1 MTTAIDRMG
10 SVLAI
15 LPSHNSEGKKDMTG
29 AFDPEAKALL
39 RLSPVM
45 GVIDRFDSLKPMGA
59 RRASV
64 LAKLEA
70 APPRCIDSVAIFCHG
85 WLDGIQAGFT
95 RKNVGE
101 LAAALVRVTRGPAPV
116 VALFCCSTGED
127 PEGDALSAAGAGEGS
142 FADKLRDALREAGA
156 TGCSVYAHT
165 TAAHTTRNPYVIR
178 FDGDALG
185 GYPVVAPGQPL
196 WGAWKR
202 ALQTTDLRLRAPWM
216 SNAEIHAELMGPA
229 AVA

>member
-1 MTTAIDRMG
+1 MTTPAERMG
-10 SVLAI
+10 AVLAI
-15 LPSHNSEGKKDMTG
+15 LPSHNSEGKKDLTG

-39 RLSPVM
+39 RLASGV
-45 GVIDRFDSLKPMGA
+45 GVINRFHSLKPMGA

-64 LAKLEA
+64 LEA
-70 APPRCIDSVAIFCHG
+70 MELMPSRCVDSVALFCHG
-85 WLDGIQAGFT
+85 WLDGVQAGFT

-101 LAAALVRVTRGPAPV
+101 FAAAIVRVTRGPAPV
-116 VALFCCSTGED
+116 VALFCCSTGDD
-127 PEGDALSAAGAGEGS
+127 PEGDSLSAAGTGEGS
-142 FADKLRDALREAGA
+142 FADKMRDALREAGA

-196 WGAWKR
+196 WSAWKR

-216 SNAEIHAELMGPA
+216 SNSEIHAELMGPA

>member
-1 MTTAIDRMG
+1 MTAAKRMG
-10 SVLAI
+10 QVLAI
-15 LPSHNSEGKKDMTG
+15 LPSHNTEGKKDMTG

-39 RLSPVM
+39 RLAEGM
-45 GVIDRFDSLKPMGA
+45 GVINRFDSLKPMAA

-64 LAKLEA
+64 LTALERM
-70 APPRCIDSVAIFCHG
+70 PPRCVDSVAIFCHG

-101 LAAALVRVTRGPAPV
+101 LAAGIVRVTRGPAPV
-116 VALFCCSTGED
+116 VALFCCSTGDD
-127 PEGDALSAAGAGEGS
+127 PEGAGLSAAGTGEGS

-216 SNAEIHAELMGPA
+216 PNSEIHAELLGPA